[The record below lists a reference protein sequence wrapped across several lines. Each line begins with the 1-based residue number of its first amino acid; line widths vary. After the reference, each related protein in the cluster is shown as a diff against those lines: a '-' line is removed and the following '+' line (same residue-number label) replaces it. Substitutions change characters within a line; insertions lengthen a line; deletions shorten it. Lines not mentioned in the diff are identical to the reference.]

1 MNDRLWRMKVVMQ
14 KVRKFICWRNENEF
28 SERISLF
35 TTTKPLS
42 ECLSAIHLLRL
53 GTISEEALNTR
64 YFGTIE
70 TC

>member
-35 TTTKPLS
+35 ATTKPLS

-53 GTISEEALNTR
+53 DTISEEALNTR

>member
-1 MNDRLWRMKVVMQ
+1 MQ

-70 TC
+70 NC